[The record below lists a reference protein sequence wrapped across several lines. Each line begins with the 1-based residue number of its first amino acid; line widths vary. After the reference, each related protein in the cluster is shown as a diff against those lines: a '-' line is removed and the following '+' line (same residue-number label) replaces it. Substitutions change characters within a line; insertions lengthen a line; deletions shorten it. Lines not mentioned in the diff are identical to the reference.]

1 MKVDC
6 QLNGSNR
13 VLEGLGWTGGILL
26 AFCGLPEA
34 IKTVMVGYCAL
45 SWGLLLMWFFGE
57 VFVLIPVWLKIRKG
71 WLILNY
77 VANIIFVLIMI
88 YYKLFGG

>member
-1 MKVDC
+1 MKTPC
-6 QLNGSNR
+6 QLSGSNK

-34 IKTVMVGYCAL
+34 IKTMTTGTCVL

-57 VFVLIPVWLKIRKG
+57 IFVLIPVWIKIKKN
-71 WLILNY
+71 WLLVNY
-77 VANIIFVLIMI
+77 IANIIFVMIMI